1 MTKLQLKLLEQV
13 RHQNPVVLTI
23 PNMVTPDK
31 VADGLSAIGASPIMS
46 TAPQEA
52 AEMVKLADAITINL
66 GTIHEEQANEIT
78 TILKNN
84 QNQKPMV
91 LDPVAIGAS
100 HYRLA
105 FAKQLLQ
112 DHHFTVIRGNA
123 GEIAALANVN
133 WHSRGI
139 DSGSGQADLHEI
151 AKTVANKYHCIVVLT
166 GKTDIITDG
175 DNTVINQLS
184 TSYFVTNVGSG
195 DILSS
200 VIAAYLGVSKDY
212 YTAACTAT
220 TVFTAT
226 GVKAARESSGFGQWQ
241 VKFKDELASIKSS
254 EVLSVL

>member
-1 MTKLQLKLLEQV
+1 MTKLQLKLVEQV
-13 RHQNPVVLTI
+13 RQQNPVVLTI
-23 PNMVTPDK
+23 ANMVTPDK

-46 TAPQEA
+46 IAPQESL
-52 AEMVKLADAITINL
+52 EMVELANAITINL
-66 GTIHEEQANEIT
+66 GTIDDKQKDEVIAVLKANH
-78 TILKNN
+78 
-84 QNQKPMV
+84 NQKPIV

-139 DSGSGQADLHEI
+139 DSGNGQADLHKI
-151 AKTVANKYHCIVVLT
+151 ANTVAQEYHCIVILT
-166 GKTDIITDG
+166 GQTDIITDG
-175 DNTVINQLS
+175 NNTFINQLS
-184 TSYFVTNVGSG
+184 ASYFVTNVGSG
-195 DILSS
+195 DVLSS

-241 VKFKDELASIKSS
+241 VKFRDELASIKSS

>member
-1 MTKLQLKLLEQV
+1 MTKLQLELLERV
-13 RHQNPVVLTI
+13 RQQNPVVLTI

-46 TAPQEA
+46 LAPQEA

-123 GEIAALANVN
+123 GEIATLANVN

-139 DSGSGQADLHEI
+139 DGGSGQADLHEI
-151 AKTVANKYHCIVVLT
+151 AKVVAHQYHCIVALT
-166 GKTDIITDG
+166 GKSDIVTDG
-175 DNTVINQLS
+175 NNTFVNLLS

-195 DILSS
+195 DVLSS

-212 YTAACTAT
+212 YAAACTAT
-220 TVFTAT
+220 KVFTAT
-226 GVKAARESSGFGQWQ
+226 GVKAARESTGFGQWQ
-241 VKFKDELASIKSS
+241 TKFRDELATINSS